1 MTEKYLLNT
10 YIIIIIVL
18 TYIYMY
24 MYVSVCM
31 YAVYMYIKYMVRRAY
46 TYAPAPTN
54 FPPCYYKR
62 RGGPG
67 GKVESEWS

>member
-1 MTEKYLLNT
+1 
-10 YIIIIIVL
+10 
-18 TYIYMY
+18 MY